1 MDGILNLHKPLGLTS
16 TQALEQVRRITGWR
30 KSGHAGSLDPLA
42 EGVLLIGVG
51 YGTKLTEAL
60 MDQPK
65 VYRTIADLSV
75 TSPSFDR
82 ELPTTVVEVPEIP
95 SHERMVAAL
104 RSFEGAILQTPP
116 ATSAVKINGRPAY
129 KLARRGHEPVLKP
142 RTVQVYRIE
151 LRHYAWP
158 HVELEIACGRGTYVR
173 ALARDLGSTLGTGGC
188 LDKLVRLAVG
198 PFRDAESWTL
208 DRLAEVAD
216 RASALTPVAVARARL
231 AESPAQHRRVESC

>member
-1 MDGILNLHKPLGLTS
+1 MDGVLNLHKPLGLTS

-51 YGTKLTEAL
+51 RGTKLTEVL

-82 ELPTTVVEVPEIP
+82 ELPTSVVEVSDIP
-95 SHERMVAAL
+95 SLERVAAAL
-104 RSFEGAILQTPP
+104 REFEGAISQTPP

-129 KLARRGHEPVLKP
+129 KLARRGQAPELAA
-142 RTVQVYRIE
+142 RTVHVYRIE
-151 LRHYAWP
+151 LRRYAWP
-158 HVELEIACGRGTYVR
+158 HVELEVTCGRGTYVR
-173 ALARDLGSTLGTGGC
+173 ALIRDLGAALETGGC
-188 LDKLVRLAVG
+188 LDMLERRAVG
-198 PFRDAESWTL
+198 PFRTEESWTL
-208 DRLAEVAD
+208 DQLAEAPDPGGALLPIAD
-216 RASALTPVAVARARL
+216 VCAKLTGTLVPRAGTAFG
-231 AESPAQHRRVESC
+231 